1 MKVIIDRFE
10 GIYAV
15 CEKEDGNMIN
25 IEKDKIGQDAKQG
38 DVLEITENEII
49 IDETA
54 SRNRREEIE
63 KLTKNL
69 WK

>member
-10 GIYAV
+10 GSYAV

-25 IEKDKIGQDAKQG
+25 IERNKILEEAEQG
-38 DVLEITENEII
+38 DVLLIKKDEII
-49 IDETA
+49 IDHEGTK
-54 SRNRREEIE
+54 SRKKEIE
-63 KLTKNL
+63 ALTKNL

>member
-15 CEKEDGNMIN
+15 CEKEDGNMTN

-38 DVLEITENEII
+38 DVLVITENEII